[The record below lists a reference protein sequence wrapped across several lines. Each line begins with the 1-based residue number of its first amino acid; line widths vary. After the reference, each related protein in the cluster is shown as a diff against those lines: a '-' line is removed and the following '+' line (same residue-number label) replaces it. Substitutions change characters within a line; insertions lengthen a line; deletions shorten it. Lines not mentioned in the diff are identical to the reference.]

1 MSEQYTCGYKKK
13 GMKWAT
19 TYSSLLFYFG
29 FGYTNGVTTRSFLSR
44 LPGVRFPQHL
54 GSLAPGF
61 LSGLQRCQC
70 ALTPISPLRWHL
82 SLLRHTIC
90 SLSSLWAKWKEVS
103 PLDMLLLSACKSTNG
118 LWVPWNYISYLV
130 YGDTEVHFFFA
141 GKGT

>member
-1 MSEQYTCGYKKK
+1 MHSKKCSSQASPGFTGYFSFHSGPSVREIPHGLPIPSCQSNTLVVIKK

-29 FGYTNGVTTRSFLSR
+29 FGYTNGVTPRSFLSR
-44 LPGVRFPQHL
+44 LPGVQFPQHL
-54 GSLAPGF
+54 GSLAPSF

-90 SLSSLWAKWKEVS
+90 SLSSL
-103 PLDMLLLSACKSTNG
+103 
-118 LWVPWNYISYLV
+118 
-130 YGDTEVHFFFA
+130 
-141 GKGT
+141 